1 MYKGVIFDFNGTLFE
16 DEDLQAEGWAA
27 VIRKYFLREMP
38 MEEFH
43 EKILGRGNPE
53 ILDYL
58 NGLDPEKQFDISITD
73 EKERDYRAFCLDH
86 PERTVLLPGAEETF
100 EALKAAG
107 IPFAIATASE
117 ITNVDFYFE
126 TFRLDRWFSR
136 SRVIYDDR
144 TFPVKPAPDIYLHA
158 AARLGLDPADCV
170 VCEDTLS
177 GVRSAA
183 AAGAGR
189 IITRGSDPTEG
200 SGLKIPIYAVID
212 DFRGFFPKYLED

>member
-27 VIRKYFLREMP
+27 VIRKYFHREMTK
-38 MEEFH
+38 EEFYGH
-43 EKILGRGNPE
+43 ILGLGNLD
-53 ILDYL
+53 ILRYL
-58 NGLDPEKQFDISITD
+58 NSFDPEKQFDISITD
-73 EKERDYRAFCLDH
+73 EKEIAYRAFCRDH

-100 EALKAAG
+100 EALQAAG

-126 TFRLDRWFSR
+126 TFRLDRWFPR
-136 SRVIYDDR
+136 DRVIYDDR

-170 VCEDTLS
+170 VCEDTAS

-189 IITRGSDPTEG
+189 IIARRSDPTGGTEP
-200 SGLKIPIYAVID
+200 KIYAVID